1 MSAPDRSKIGKA
13 NRSKGHRAE
22 RAVVTYLREQGW
34 PDAMTTRRKLGHD
47 GATAPGDI
55 DWHPLV
61 CLEVKDVAKSAW
73 PTWCR
78 QAVRAAGE
86 GQVPCVVRRTR
97 GVPDVAGW
105 RVRVRG
111 WEWLRI
117 LDQVPAPDD
126 PMHDVDHRGETWP
139 WVDVSMDEL
148 ANAVAGIDRRDP

>member
-78 QAVRAAGE
+78 QAVAECRE
-86 GQVPCVVRRTR
+86 GMVPAVVRKTGPLTDPGSWECRVR
-97 GVPDVAGW
+97 QW
-105 RVRVRG
+105 ERVRVLG
-111 WEWLRI
+111 AGAGDCAWL
-117 LDQVPAPDD
+117 V
-126 PMHDVDHRGETWP
+126 DVDQDGESWP
-139 WVDVSMDEL
+139 WAVTTLADLVAAVRAVDQ
-148 ANAVAGIDRRDP
+148 